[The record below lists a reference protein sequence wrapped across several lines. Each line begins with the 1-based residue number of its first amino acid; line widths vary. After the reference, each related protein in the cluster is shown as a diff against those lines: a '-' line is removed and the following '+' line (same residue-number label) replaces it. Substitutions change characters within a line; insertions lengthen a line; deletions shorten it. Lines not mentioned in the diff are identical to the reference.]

1 MSVPTFAMMIP
12 IVMVGVVMPL
22 PLPIIAAMPVVSS
35 PITMSVVDHG
45 RRSVVARRL
54 VNDRRRRWT
63 PAERIEIEVDLYA
76 SVGRETRQQRECR
89 KFKSSDAM
97 DCHAS
102 VLRDVSCPMAMTEY
116 LVGGLFLAG

>member
-1 MSVPTFAMMIP
+1 MSVPTLAMMIP
-12 IVMVGVVMPL
+12 IVMVVVMPI
-22 PLPIIAAMPVVSS
+22 PLPIVAPMPVVIS

-54 VNDRRRRWT
+54 VHDRRRRWA

-97 DCHAS
+97 DCHTS
-102 VLRDVSCPMAMTEY
+102 VLRDVFCPMAMTEY
-116 LVGGLFLAG
+116 LVGGLFLAV